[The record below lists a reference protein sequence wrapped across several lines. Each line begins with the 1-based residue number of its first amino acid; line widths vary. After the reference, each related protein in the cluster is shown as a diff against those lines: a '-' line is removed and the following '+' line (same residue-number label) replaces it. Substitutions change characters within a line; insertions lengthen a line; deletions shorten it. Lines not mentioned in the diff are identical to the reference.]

1 MKEEEIIA
9 AFIPHMIE
17 TAGCGYAGIAKAIQ
31 ADNFEW
37 DGKNLTIYAAGEF
50 TAGLLNKQMRK
61 PFQLL
66 LKQTFG
72 IDADIT
78 FKNNEEMFHM
88 SSQKFREVE
97 EEDIRR
103 SLVEF
108 T

>member
-1 MKEEEIIA
+1 
-9 AFIPHMIE
+9 MIE

-72 IDADIT
+72 KDADIT
-78 FKNNEEMFHM
+78 LRIMK
-88 SSQKFREVE
+88 RC
-97 EEDIRR
+97 
-103 SLVEF
+103 F
-108 T
+108 TRALRNSGKWKKRI